1 MKGYSLTTQTMRT
14 MNEHILEECNARGID
29 IVCTCFDGQW
39 IKLATRDVDERPLTL
54 LQLQRDV
61 YETASKEKRNTILKH
76 LSEKPIADD
85 LENDVCA
92 IRNESGG
99 LNVTSE
105 LLRKVFQA
113 IHYTTKS
120 QNVTKRDLESKQDKV
135 QSDGSLSCLPDEALE
150 VLIESENLISC
161 EDDVAPLDDN
171 ETTDTNEPDTT
182 QNASANVLE
191 DSTVRT
197 SLMSD
202 DTVTEILCKFKEH
215 QKKQYQR
222 KAAFP
227 IRKSWKILDK
237 ANAVSKLIGSGIQK
251 ERTVKRMVSL
261 KESALK
267 VVQNNTRYVPKSK
280 LNNVYAVTLYKDSYR
295 SWISKSPFNE
305 TTEVEGVGHV
315 KWFSYPEVSEKRN
328 KMEPKCLD
336 AHHLLVNLRVKNNA
350 FALRTFST
358 DVESEMR
365 KLGFIREADFCKL
378 IREWY
383 EAEDESGISAVDRMK
398 RRINLKSFLLEGV
411 DFGRYPMYGM
421 YVKGFPKVQ
430 FEGFLQRIDTSLQL
444 YSVVK
449 NGSFNQRAISSLANE
464 TFFGELSEM
473 EPTKLGCPKAVNIP
487 RLMSTV
493 TELHHFRSNPN
504 DSEHAFDRAK
514 RKRKKRVT
522 KRSDVSMPNQVAR
535 GCMPIRFHHKCDESK
550 VLPTTR
556 LGIDMKDPSA
566 V

>member
-1 MKGYSLTTQTMRT
+1 MRT

-120 QNVTKRDLESKQDKV
+120 QNVTKRDLESKQNK
-135 QSDGSLSCLPDEALE
+135 
-150 VLIESENLISC
+150 SENLISC
-161 EDDVAPLDDN
+161 EDDVVPLDDN

-336 AHHLLVNLRVKNNA
+336 AHHLLVNLRVKVCKDGLQGIQKRAWHAVAEKNRDIISKSLVVDLIDKQNNA

-398 RRINLKSFLLEGV
+398 RRINLKSF
-411 DFGRYPMYGM
+411 F
-421 YVKGFPKVQ
+421 
-430 FEGFLQRIDTSLQL
+430 
-444 YSVVK
+444 
-449 NGSFNQRAISSLANE
+449 A
-464 TFFGELSEM
+464 
-473 EPTKLGCPKAVNIP
+473 
-487 RLMSTV
+487 
-493 TELHHFRSNPN
+493 
-504 DSEHAFDRAK
+504 
-514 RKRKKRVT
+514 
-522 KRSDVSMPNQVAR
+522 
-535 GCMPIRFHHKCDESK
+535 
-550 VLPTTR
+550 
-556 LGIDMKDPSA
+556 
-566 V
+566 

>member
-1 MKGYSLTTQTMRT
+1 MRT

-76 LSEKPIADD
+76 LSENQLLMTLKMI
-85 LENDVCA
+85 LTHIE
-92 IRNESGG
+92 
-99 LNVTSE
+99 LNIIIE
-105 LLRKVFQA
+105 L
-113 IHYTTKS
+113 
-120 QNVTKRDLESKQDKV
+120 
-135 QSDGSLSCLPDEALE
+135 
-150 VLIESENLISC
+150 
-161 EDDVAPLDDN
+161 
-171 ETTDTNEPDTT
+171 
-182 QNASANVLE
+182 
-191 DSTVRT
+191 
-197 SLMSD
+197 
-202 DTVTEILCKFKEH
+202 TE
-215 QKKQYQR
+215 QYQR

-336 AHHLLVNLRVKNNA
+336 AHHLLVNLRVKVCKDGLQGIQKRAWHAVAEKNRDIISKSLVVDLIDKQNNA

-449 NGSFNQRAISSLANE
+449 NGSL
-464 TFFGELSEM
+464 
-473 EPTKLGCPKAVNIP
+473 TK
-487 RLMSTV
+487 
-493 TELHHFRSNPN
+493 EQY
-504 DSEHAFDRAK
+504 
-514 RKRKKRVT
+514 
-522 KRSDVSMPNQVAR
+522 QV
-535 GCMPIRFHHKCDESK
+535 
-550 VLPTTR
+550 
-556 LGIDMKDPSA
+556 
-566 V
+566 

>member
-1 MKGYSLTTQTMRT
+1 MRT

-76 LSEKPIADD
+76 LSEKPIAD
-85 LENDVCA
+85 
-92 IRNESGG
+92 
-99 LNVTSE
+99 
-105 LLRKVFQA
+105 
-113 IHYTTKS
+113 
-120 QNVTKRDLESKQDKV
+120 
-135 QSDGSLSCLPDEALE
+135 EALE

-182 QNASANVLE
+182 QNASVNVLE

-197 SLMSD
+197 SFMSD

-215 QKKQYQR
+215 QKVILTHIELNIIIELTEQYQR

-328 KMEPKCLD
+328 KMERKCLD
-336 AHHLLVNLRVKNNA
+336 AHHLLVNLRVK
-350 FALRTFST
+350 
-358 DVESEMR
+358 
-365 KLGFIREADFCKL
+365 K
-378 IREWY
+378 W
-383 EAEDESGISAVDRMK
+383 
-398 RRINLKSFLLEGV
+398 
-411 DFGRYPMYGM
+411 
-421 YVKGFPKVQ
+421 
-430 FEGFLQRIDTSLQL
+430 
-444 YSVVK
+444 
-449 NGSFNQRAISSLANE
+449 NQQ
-464 TFFGELSEM
+464 
-473 EPTKLGCPKAVNIP
+473 KLGCPKAVNIP

-504 DSEHAFDRAK
+504 DRSFKIVTTRKSVYPSPDLVEHVEDDAVSHQCDQIEEMDTSPIK
-514 RKRKKRVT
+514 ISSINLRV
-522 KRSDVSMPNQVAR
+522 REVSMTGLHDLTSMVVN
-535 GCMPIRFHHKCDESK
+535 
-550 VLPTTR
+550 
-556 LGIDMKDPSA
+556 KDPSLLSSQISSNIFCCSLHQA
-566 V
+566 YEKIDRIRAHAGLIFSQLLYHKPEIPNIPHREELEKIFPKSEIEEEINWAAPSDTFPRFSQLLGCESYAYNVLLNFTVSVGGITESLSIYTIVKDLDQLLSKGSFGVLASDTR

>member
-1 MKGYSLTTQTMRT
+1 MRT

-92 IRNESGG
+92 IRNEKG
-99 LNVTSE
+99 SE
-105 LLRKVFQA
+105 CHIRT
-113 IHYTTKS
+113 ITET
-120 QNVTKRDLESKQDKV
+120 
-135 QSDGSLSCLPDEALE
+135 LE

-182 QNASANVLE
+182 QNASANVLKIQLFE
-191 DSTVRT
+191 QAFCR
-197 SLMSD
+197 M
-202 DTVTEILCKFKEH
+202 IL
-215 QKKQYQR
+215 
-222 KAAFP
+222 
-227 IRKSWKILDK
+227 
-237 ANAVSKLIGSGIQK
+237 
-251 ERTVKRMVSL
+251 
-261 KESALK
+261 
-267 VVQNNTRYVPKSK
+267 
-280 LNNVYAVTLYKDSYR
+280 DSYR

-336 AHHLLVNLRVKNNA
+336 AHHLLVNLRVKVCKDGLQGIQKRAWHAVAEKNRDIISKSLVVDLIDKQNNA

-365 KLGFIREADFCKL
+365 ILGFIREADFCKL

-411 DFGRYPMYGM
+411 DFGRYLMYRM

-464 TFFGELSEM
+464 TFFSELSEM

-504 DSEHAFDRAK
+504 DRSFKIVTTRKSVYPSPDLVEHVEDDAVSHQCDQIEEMDTSPIKISSINLREHAFDRAK

-535 GCMPIRFHHKCDESK
+535 GCMPIRFHHRCDESK